1 MIERTLV
8 LLKPD
13 AVKRGLMGRILARFE
28 DAGLKVVGL
37 RMQVVDDAL
46 ARRHYSDL
54 ESRIG
59 ADAFASVIK
68 FMKSGPVVA
77 MALEGDGAVAVV
89 RKLIGA
95 TFPTDAAPGTVRG
108 DFCHAG
114 RREAGDVR
122 AVANLV
128 HASGATDEA
137 ANELGIWFTP
147 DQYVTY
153 ALPNEEFTE

>member
-1 MIERTLV
+1 MIEKTLV

-13 AVKRGLMGRILARFE
+13 AVKRGLLGRILARFE

-37 RMQVVDDAL
+37 RMTMVDDAL
-46 ARRHYSDL
+46 ARRHYADL

-59 ADAFASVIK
+59 ADAFASVIQ
-68 FMKSGPVVA
+68 FMQSGPVVA

-89 RKLIGA
+89 RKLIGS
-95 TFPTDAAPGTVRG
+95 TFPSDAAPGTVRG

-114 RREAGDVR
+114 RRGDGDAR

-128 HASGATDEA
+128 HASGSPDEA
-137 ANELGIWFTP
+137 ATELSLWFTP
-147 DQYVTY
+147 DQYLAY
-153 ALPNEEFTE
+153 ALPSEQFTL

>member
-13 AVKRGLMGRILARFE
+13 AVKRNLMGRILARFE

-37 RMQVVDDAL
+37 RMQMVDDAL
-46 ARRHYSDL
+46 ARRHYGDL
-54 ESRIG
+54 EARIG
-59 ADAFASVIK
+59 AAAFASVIK
-68 FMKSGPVVA
+68 FMQSGPVVA

-89 RKLIGA
+89 RKLIGS
-95 TFPTDAAPGTVRG
+95 TFPSEAAPGTVRG

-114 RREAGDVR
+114 RRAEGDVR

-128 HASGATDEA
+128 HASGSVDEA
-137 ANELGIWFTP
+137 AAELAIWFAP
-147 DQYVTY
+147 DQFVGYS
-153 ALPNEEFTE
+153 LPNEEVTE

>member
-1 MIERTLV
+1 MIEQTLV

-28 DAGLKVVGL
+28 DAGLKVVSL
-37 RMQVVDDAL
+37 RMQMVDDDL
-46 ARRHYSDL
+46 ARRHYGDL
-54 ESRIG
+54 EARIG

-68 FMKSGPVVA
+68 FMQSGPVVA

-89 RKLIGA
+89 RKLIGS
-95 TFPTDAAPGTVRG
+95 TFPSDAAPGTVRG

-114 RREAGDVR
+114 RRGIGDTR

-128 HASGATDEA
+128 HASGSPDEA
-137 ANELGIWFTP
+137 DAELALWFTA
-147 DQYVTY
+147 DQYVDY
-153 ALPNEEFTE
+153 GLPNEEFTE